1 MKLTQASMTTNSPQL
16 EFEVHRLAAEN
27 RRLKRILAFEANT
40 LAGELLDCEER
51 LDQANRDLRSVLNN
65 MPSMIGYW
73 DKNLRN
79 RFGNAAYVEW
89 FGDAAASMTG
99 KHIREVIGEERYQLN
114 LPFIEAAQRGE
125 RQEFERAILSPDGKQ
140 TRYSLAQYLP
150 DIVDGQVQGFYV
162 LVSDVSSIKK
172 AEMAIRERDNKL
184 RGLYEVA
191 PLGIGMVDMNGRIV
205 EANEMLCKIC
215 GYSAD
220 ELKELDYL
228 DLTPQRYAEQESAQM
243 RQMRQTGRYGP
254 FEKEYLRKDG
264 CLVPVRVHG
273 ILVTGNDGKSYGWGI
288 VEDMTR
294 ERQAEQLNQVLDEY
308 QELSEQAMQ
317 RARGQVVVALT
328 DLSVIRDNET
338 GLHTRRTQLYVKT
351 LAQAL
356 VQSGHYAEHLSGQ
369 HIDLIVKAT
378 PMHDLG
384 KVGIPDHILLKPDRL
399 TDEETQ
405 VIRTHAMLGE
415 SILLVMAGAGRR
427 ADDSLFAVAAKI
439 AGAHHENWDGSGY
452 PRGLSGQDIPLA
464 ARLMALADV
473 YDALTTARVYKR
485 AWTHEE
491 ASAHI
496 LSLRGTKFDPAVVDA
511 FGRAQ
516 ADFKAIALELAD
528 A

>member
-1 MKLTQASMTTNSPQL
+1 MTTNSPQL

-114 LPFIEAAQRGE
+114 LPYIEAALRGE
-125 RQEFERAILSPDGKQ
+125 RQEFERAIPSPDGKQ

-150 DIVDGQVQGFYV
+150 DIANGQVQGFYV

-172 AEMAIRERDNKL
+172 AAMALRERDEKL
-184 RGLYEVA
+184 RGLFEVA
-191 PLGIGMVDMNGRIV
+191 PVGIGMVDLNGRIV
-205 EANEMLCKIC
+205 DANEMLCKIC

-228 DLTPQRYAEQESAQM
+228 DLTPQRYAEQESAQIM
-243 RQMRQTGRYGP
+243 QMRETGRYGP

-288 VEDMTR
+288 AEDMTR
-294 ERQAEQLNQVLDEY
+294 EKQAEQLNQVLDEY

-328 DLSVIRDNET
+328 ELSVIRDNET
-338 GLHTRRTQLYVKT
+338 GLHNRRTQLYVKT

-356 VQSGHYAEHLSGQ
+356 VQSGHYAEHLSRQ
-369 HIDLIVKAT
+369 QIDLIFKAT
-378 PMHDLG
+378 PLHDLG

-427 ADDSLFAVAAKI
+427 TDDSLFAVAAKI

-496 LSLRGTKFDPAVVDA
+496 LSLSGTKFEPAVVDA
-511 FGRAQ
+511 FGRTE